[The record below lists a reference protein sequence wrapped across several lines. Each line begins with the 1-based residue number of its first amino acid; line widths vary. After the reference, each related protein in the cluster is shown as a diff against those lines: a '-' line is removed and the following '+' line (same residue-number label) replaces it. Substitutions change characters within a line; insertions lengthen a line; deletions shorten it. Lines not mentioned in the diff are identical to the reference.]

1 MKRSYNIMN
10 KDEIDSDIQ
19 FNLKTNEYPSIIL
32 SNICWKNFNNIISYI
47 YPYTSF
53 INMDD
58 IELKCPLVIIFKH
71 SYLYK
76 ISINCHKK
84 YFIICYNLLEMNRNI
99 IINNPNKYTYKPI
112 TIMVESPYI
121 KHDIKLIK
129 TISYKNILENTIIS
143 NTFLIDSLYSINVDY
158 KRSKAYIFDKFS
170 NDKIEIIKYDIDNI
184 IIKYKELIKY
194 SNEYINYI
202 KNNLL
207 IKYKNKLN
215 DLLNIQKYWNNTF
228 DELSIYL
235 KKNKIRI
242 VKKNNEIFVKYT
254 YILSLINNYYNNC
267 CNNNDFKLTIIRI
280 FLENY
285 YEEDLDFDIIVENK
299 SFLVELN
306 KLDIT
311 NKVQVKN
318 KCDCIINKY
327 NYFID
332 SIIINAKNYYNN
344 IKRNDHNQLIQKC
357 TTQYF
362 FHIEAYKIKINNIL
376 KV

>member
-1 MKRSYNIMN
+1 MN

-143 NTFLIDSLYSINVDY
+143 NIFLIDSLYSINVDY

-170 NDKIEIIKYDIDNI
+170 NDKIEIIKYDIDHI

-235 KKNKIRI
+235 KKNKIKI
-242 VKKNNEIFVKYT
+242 IKKNNEIFVKYT
-254 YILSLINNYYNNC
+254 YILSLINHYYNNY
-267 CNNNDFKLTIIRI
+267 CNNNEFKLSMIRI

-332 SIIINAKNYYNN
+332 SIIINAKNYYKNIKNYNN
-344 IKRNDHNQLIQKC
+344 IELTEKC